1 MDKEKE
7 EEQEKV
13 ECPVCRF
20 FQELGK
26 VSKKKS
32 QFFNHLNLS
41 QVEFLKAIRS
51 LVDERIETLDA
62 KREAGQERTATKI
75 EVE

>member
-7 EEQEKV
+7 EEKV

-32 QFFNHLNLS
+32 QFFDHMNLS

-62 KREAGQERTATKI
+62 RRGTRQERTATKI

>member
-7 EEQEKV
+7 EQKT
-13 ECPVCRF
+13 ECPVCRI

-26 VSKKKS
+26 FSKKKS
-32 QFFNHLNLS
+32 QFFDHMNLS
-41 QVEFLKAIRS
+41 QVEFLKAIRT

-62 KREAGQERTATKI
+62 KGQPREEKTATRI